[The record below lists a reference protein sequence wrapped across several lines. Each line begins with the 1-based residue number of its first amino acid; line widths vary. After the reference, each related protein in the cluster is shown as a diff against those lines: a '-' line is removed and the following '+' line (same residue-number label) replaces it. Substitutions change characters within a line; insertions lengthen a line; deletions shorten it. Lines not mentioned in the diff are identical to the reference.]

1 VTLEELYPS
10 LTLPAELANLLIG
23 ATQVYVFFLFP
34 DGRFVPRWSR
44 LLALAVVAGELVAL
58 LVFGE
63 SVSQPRTIDVAALEL
78 GGLAAGTL
86 AQLYRYA
93 RVSRPAQRQQTK
105 WVVFGTA
112 TSILGFL
119 AAGVGEMLFPALTPA
134 ALRVTP
140 FDVFGT
146 TCITLGGL
154 LFPLSLALAVL
165 RYRLWDIDLIIR
177 RALVYGSL
185 SGALGLVYLGS
196 VVALQAAFRAA
207 IGQQSDLAVVASTL
221 AIAALFQP
229 LRSLIQR
236 AIDRRF
242 YRRRYD
248 AAKVLAAFGAT
259 IRDQVDLASLSAR
272 LIRAVE
278 ETMEPA
284 HVSVWLR
291 KPTPSD
297 ASTPGDGASA
307 RPVGRVTPGV
317 TTS

>member
-1 VTLEELYPS
+1 V
-10 LTLPAELANLLIG
+10 
-23 ATQVYVFFLFP
+23 
-34 DGRFVPRWSR
+34 
-44 LLALAVVAGELVAL
+44 
-58 LVFGE
+58 
-63 SVSQPRTIDVAALEL
+63 
-78 GGLAAGTL
+78 GTL

-154 LFPLSLALAVL
+154 LFPVSLALAVL
-165 RYRLWDIDLIIR
+165 RYRLWDIDLIVR
-177 RALVYGSL
+177 RALVYTALTLSL
-185 SGALGLVYLGS
+185 VLVYLAG
-196 VVALQAAFRAA
+196 VVAFQGLFRSVR
-207 IGQQSDLAVVASTL
+207 GQQTELAVVASTL

-242 YRRRYD
+242 YRRKYD
-248 AAKVLAAFGAT
+248 AARVLAAFGASL
-259 IRDQVDLASLSAR
+259 RDEVELSRLAEHVLAV
-272 LIRAVE
+272 VE
-278 ETMEPA
+278 ETMQPA
-284 HVSVWLR
+284 HVSLR
-291 KPTPSD
+291 LIAP
-297 ASTPGDGASA
+297 PG
-307 RPVGRVTPGV
+307 RGRRNAFRDDSRTIVA
-317 TTS
+317 